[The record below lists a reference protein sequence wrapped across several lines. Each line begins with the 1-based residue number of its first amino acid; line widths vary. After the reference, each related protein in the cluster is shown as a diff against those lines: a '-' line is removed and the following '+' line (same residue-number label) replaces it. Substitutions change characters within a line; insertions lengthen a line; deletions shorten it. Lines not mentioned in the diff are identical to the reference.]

1 MANLNDFKILKIKC
15 VNQYNLALNSIKS
28 LGGVE
33 PPRLADS
40 QKERFGFYY
49 VILQNYSG
57 LSDYDDITEAICD
70 TDFNAKFFNSPI
82 DDQGIDAVVI
92 NDEEQEIDLLISNI
106 EIHLIQT
113 KSKVKMQ

>member
-40 QKERFGFYY
+40 QKS
-49 VILQNYSG
+49 VLDSI
-57 LSDYDDITEAICD
+57 
-70 TDFNAKFFNSPI
+70 
-82 DDQGIDAVVI
+82 
-92 NDEEQEIDLLISNI
+92 
-106 EIHLIQT
+106 
-113 KSKVKMQ
+113 M